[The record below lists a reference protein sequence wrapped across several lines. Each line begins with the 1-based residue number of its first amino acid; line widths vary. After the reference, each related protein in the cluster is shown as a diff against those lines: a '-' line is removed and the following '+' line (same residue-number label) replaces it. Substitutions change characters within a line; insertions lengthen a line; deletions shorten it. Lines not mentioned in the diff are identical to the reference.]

1 MVGWTDNNL
10 TKAFNK
16 KMGAVKG
23 TQLKDIYSEKG
34 FTSFA

>member
-10 TKAFNK
+10 TFKAF

-23 TQLKDIYSEKG
+23 TQLIEIYTKKG